1 MSTNETKT
9 TMKSLRERAK
19 EFDVRL
25 PFMEGREKGETKELL
40 GTVNT
45 ITEYGFLPNENGE
58 MYACFIVKERS
69 DKFYFGGT
77 VITDRLTQLETEGFH
92 EAINAEGLPVLMTEK
107 KSKNNRT
114 FTNVVFF
121 PED

>member
-1 MSTNETKT
+1 MSTNN
-9 TMKSLRERAK
+9 MKSLRERAK

-25 PFMEGREKGETKELL
+25 PFMEGRDKGDTKELI

-45 ITEYGFLPNENGE
+45 IREYGFLPNDKGE
-58 MYACFIVKERS
+58 AYACFIVDERPT
-69 DKFYFGGT
+69 KFYFGGT
-77 VITDRLTQLETEGFH
+77 VITDRLEQLEAEGYH
-92 EAINAEGLPVLMTEK
+92 EAVVAEGLPVLMTEK
-107 KSKNNRT
+107 KSKNGRF

>member
-1 MSTNETKT
+1 MSTENMK
-9 TMKSLRERAK
+9 KSLRERAK

-25 PFMEGREKGETKELL
+25 PFMEGRKKGDTKELL
-40 GTVNT
+40 GQDST
-45 ITEYGFLPNENGE
+45 INEYGFLPNEAGE
-58 MYACFIVKERS
+58 VYAVFTVKERS

-77 VITDRLTQLETEGFH
+77 VITDRLLKLEEDGYH
-92 EAINAEGLPVLMTEK
+92 EAIVTEGLPVRMSEA

-114 FTNVVFF
+114 FINVIFF

>member
-1 MSTNETKT
+1 MSNE
-9 TMKSLRERAK
+9 MRKSLKDRAK

-25 PFMEGREKGETKELL
+25 PFMDGREKGNTDELI

-45 ITEYGFLPNENGE
+45 IVDYGFLPNEAGE
-58 MYACFIVKERS
+58 MYACFILAERS

-77 VITDRLTQLETEGFH
+77 VITDRLHQLEQDGYHDEVV
-92 EAINAEGLPVLMTEK
+92 AEGLPVLMTKK
-107 KSKNNRT
+107 KSKAGRQ
-114 FTNVVFF
+114 FVNVEFY